1 MTTSPSNLRA
11 PNLKGILRWIY
22 GMLPLKQP
30 IFQIVRNVVSLPER
44 YYRHLHFHGVFR
56 VKIDNGASFLICH
69 HGYQVEN
76 DLFWGGYGKGWEA
89 TSLRLWQSL
98 ARNSSVIL
106 DIGAN
111 TGVFALAAKAVNPG
125 AQVFAFEPIKRI
137 FERLSEN
144 IMLNGFDAEPVLAG
158 VSNLTGEATIYV
170 PVSEHS
176 YSASLDATMMAG
188 RAELCATQ
196 ISVTRIDDFVA
207 SRVLKSLDLVKIDA
221 EQHELA
227 VVLGFGDTLK
237 RFRPCLLIEVL
248 NTELGQKLAP
258 FFTDLNYVFFE
269 IVERRGVRPVNVLG
283 AASGNY
289 LICPAELA
297 KSQQIELLLIR

>member
-1 MTTSPSNLRA
+1 MTASPLNFRELG
-11 PNLKGILRWIY
+11 LKGFLRRSY
-22 GMLPLKQP
+22 EMVPLKQQ
-30 IFQIVRNVVSLPER
+30 IFQIVRNVVRLPER

-56 VKIDNGASFLICH
+56 VKIDDSASFLIRH

-76 DLFWGGYGKGWEA
+76 DLFWAGYGKGWEA
-89 TSLRLWQSL
+89 TSLGLWQSL

-125 AQVFAFEPIKRI
+125 AQVYAFEPIKRI
-137 FERLSEN
+137 FERLSDN
-144 IMLNGFDAEPVLAG
+144 IKLNGFDAEPVLAG
-158 VSNLTGEATIYV
+158 VSDITGEATIYV

-176 YSASLDATMMAG
+176 YSASLDATMLAG
-188 RAELCATQ
+188 RAELSATQ

-207 SRVLKSLDLVKIDA
+207 SRALKSLDLVKIDA
-221 EQHELA
+221 EQHELS

-258 FFTDLNYVFFE
+258 FFSDLNYVFFE
-269 IVERRGVRPVNVLG
+269 IAEGRGVKPVEALG
-283 AASGNY
+283 ATSGNY
-289 LICPAELA
+289 LICPAEMA
-297 KSQQIELLLIR
+297 KTQQIELLLTR